1 MPYNF
6 EERYN
11 EIREELIKQGYANK
25 HITYSEF
32 LAIYEPYKEEMSE
45 KEFIQVLGIS
55 YTNLQSIKHKNKRAI
70 ILKQEKLT
78 DEKKKIEELKQFIIS
93 DLRKRRIYRKK
104 IDYNEFLS
112 LYEPYKNKFRESEFA
127 SILGISDASWQSMK
141 NKGTRAIILK
151 PEKSDD
157 EKKELENLKQ
167 FIASDLIQKGYRH
180 KSIDYNEFLRL
191 YEPYKAKFKESEFA
205 NILEMTYGS
214 FSSIKYNG
222 TRAIILKPEKS
233 TDEMKELENLKQFIA
248 SDLIQKGYR
257 HKSIDYN
264 EFLRLYEPY
273 KAKFKESEF
282 ANILGISYSNWQNI
296 KYRALKAIILKPK
309 RSTYEKKKI
318 EELKQFIASDLIQK
332 GYRHKSIDYNEFLR
346 LCEPYKGK
354 LKESEFANILGISY
368 ESFRNIKYNG
378 KKAIILKPEK
388 STDKKKKIEELKQFI
403 ASDLIQK
410 GYRNKSID
418 YNEFLR
424 LYEPYKAK
432 FKESEFANILEM
444 TYGSFSSIKYNGT
457 RAIILKPEKSTDEM
471 KELENLKQ
479 FIISDLRK
487 RGYTEKKIDYNEF
500 LSLYE
505 PYKERFKES
514 EFANILGMTYGSF
527 SSIKYNGKKAIILKP
542 EKSTDKKKKIEE
554 LKQFIASDL
563 IQKGYR
569 NKSIDYNEFL
579 RLYEPYKAK
588 FKESEFANILGI
600 SYSNL
605 KNIKYGAQKAIILK
619 PKRST
624 VEKKKIEELKQF
636 IASDLIQKGYR
647 NKSIDYNEF
656 LRLYEQYIEK
666 LKESE
671 FANILGISYSNWR
684 NIKYY
689 GQRAIIL
696 KPEKS
701 DDEKKELENLK
712 QVIISDLIER
722 GYTNKKIDYNE
733 FLSLYEPYKEK
744 FKESEFAN
752 ILEMTYGSFSH
763 IKYSGGKAIIF
774 KRKLGKKELE
784 KLKKLI
790 TSDLI
795 QKGYR
800 HKSIDYNEFFRL
812 YEPYKG
818 KLKESE
824 FANILGISYVSWQNI
839 KNKAQKAVINFEYI
853 YYIRILHL
861 FKESKE
867 YDLAYFEE
875 VSKNIGLPVS
885 KIVEILTEEKTNL
898 EELLNALYKK
908 GKIFIGKTKISEIFI
923 QKYGEMISDI
933 IHKYS
938 KSIGRKLHTSFYS
951 EDFAQESI
959 LWVIE
964 NKGSIERNFEGDTA
978 LQRMIACAK
987 TRCKYLHYKVFK
999 QKKVVSLDESISED
1013 GKLTRYTRVKA
1024 KENVQ
1029 KDVEKI
1035 EEKIEISEGDTPIT
1049 AIQQCLINGMNRE
1062 ESLAFVMQKFNLTQE
1077 ELLQVL
1083 TEELSKRNSIKVAQN
1098 GKVYLGG
1105 RDIDD

>member
-70 ILKQEKLT
+70 ILK
-78 DEKKKIEELKQFIIS
+78 
-93 DLRKRRIYRKK
+93 
-104 IDYNEFLS
+104 
-112 LYEPYKNKFRESEFA
+112 
-127 SILGISDASWQSMK
+127 
-141 NKGTRAIILK
+141 
-151 PEKSDD
+151 
-157 EKKELENLKQ
+157 
-167 FIASDLIQKGYRH
+167 
-180 KSIDYNEFLRL
+180 
-191 YEPYKAKFKESEFA
+191 
-205 NILEMTYGS
+205 
-214 FSSIKYNG
+214 
-222 TRAIILKPEKS
+222 PEKS
-233 TDEMKELENLKQFIA
+233 TD
-248 SDLIQKGYR
+248 
-257 HKSIDYN
+257 
-264 EFLRLYEPY
+264 
-273 KAKFKESEF
+273 
-282 ANILGISYSNWQNI
+282 
-296 KYRALKAIILKPK
+296 
-309 RSTYEKKKI
+309 EKKKI

-346 LCEPYKGK
+346 L
-354 LKESEFANILGISY
+354 
-368 ESFRNIKYNG
+368 
-378 KKAIILKPEK
+378 
-388 STDKKKKIEELKQFI
+388 
-403 ASDLIQK
+403 
-410 GYRNKSID
+410 
-418 YNEFLR
+418 
-424 LYEPYKAK
+424 
-432 FKESEFANILEM
+432 
-444 TYGSFSSIKYNGT
+444 
-457 RAIILKPEKSTDEM
+457 
-471 KELENLKQ
+471 
-479 FIISDLRK
+479 
-487 RGYTEKKIDYNEF
+487 
-500 LSLYE
+500 YE
-505 PYKERFKES
+505 PYKEKLKES

-527 SSIKYNGKKAIILKP
+527 SHIKYNGKKAIIL
-542 EKSTDKKKKIEE
+542 
-554 LKQFIASDL
+554 
-563 IQKGYR
+563 
-569 NKSIDYNEFL
+569 
-579 RLYEPYKAK
+579 
-588 FKESEFANILGI
+588 
-600 SYSNL
+600 
-605 KNIKYGAQKAIILK
+605 
-619 PKRST
+619 
-624 VEKKKIEELKQF
+624 
-636 IASDLIQKGYR
+636 
-647 NKSIDYNEF
+647 
-656 LRLYEQYIEK
+656 
-666 LKESE
+666 
-671 FANILGISYSNWR
+671 
-684 NIKYY
+684 
-689 GQRAIIL
+689 
-696 KPEKS
+696 
-701 DDEKKELENLK
+701 
-712 QVIISDLIER
+712 
-722 GYTNKKIDYNE
+722 
-733 FLSLYEPYKEK
+733 
-744 FKESEFAN
+744 
-752 ILEMTYGSFSH
+752 
-763 IKYSGGKAIIF
+763 

-800 HKSIDYNEFFRL
+800 HKSIDYNEFLRL

-824 FANILGISYVSWQNI
+824 FANILGISYTSWQNI
-839 KNKAQKAVINFEYI
+839 KNSAQKAVINFEYI

-908 GKIFIGKTKISEIFI
+908 GKIFIGKTKISESFI

-978 LQRMIACAK
+978 LQRMIACTKA
-987 TRCKYLHYKVFK
+987 RCKYLHYKVFK

-1077 ELLQVL
+1077 ELLQIL

-1098 GKVYLGG
+1098 GEVYLGG